1 MKNTT
6 LLIATCVATSLLWS
20 CKKADPTPTPPAAT
34 TPTIATPTDAFG
46 AFVAV
51 KTLTEQ
57 NVPFVGVQV
66 IEVGTAVGGFYSAA
80 NSGTWVD
87 GGSLKVDDSTLTKQT
102 NNTYFYQ
109 MGQSNPTGLSFGSTT
124 RWAIGGNATN
134 SIPTFNYTHSRS
146 MPSLGT
152 LTSAKDIT
160 VASDYTI
167 TTSTTNN
174 SDSVIFIISG
184 PNASI
189 QKVKA
194 GNTRSCLFTAA
205 ELGTLGK
212 GDNAGLV
219 QIAPYNIASTTQSGK
234 KYYFIKETVLST
246 FVNLK

>member
-1 MKNTT
+1 MKNTSI
-6 LLIATCVATSLLWS
+6 LIATCVATSLLWS
-20 CKKADPTPTPPAAT
+20 CSKTNPAPTPPAAT
-34 TPTIATPTDAFG
+34 TPTVSTPSDAFG
-46 AFVAV
+46 VFVAV

-57 NVPFVGVQV
+57 NVPIVGTQI
-66 IEVGTAVGGFYSAA
+66 IEVGTAVGGFFSTA

-87 GGSLKVDDSTLTKQT
+87 GGSLSVDDSTLTKQT

-109 MGQSNPTGLSFGSTT
+109 IGQSNFTGLDFSYYTK
-124 RWAIGGNATN
+124 WAIGGNASN
-134 SIPTFNYTHSRS
+134 SIPAFTYTHNSN
-146 MPSLGT
+146 MPSLGS
-152 LTSAKDIT
+152 LTSAKDINT
-160 VASDYTI
+160 ASDYTVETT
-167 TTSTTNN
+167 TTSN

-194 GNTRSCLFTAA
+194 GSIRSCLFTAA

-219 QIAPYNIASTTQSGK
+219 QIAPYRITATTQAGK
-234 KYYFIKETVLST
+234 KYYFVKETVSST

>member
-1 MKNTT
+1 MKNTSF
-6 LLIATCVATSLLWS
+6 LIATCVATSLLWS
-20 CKKADPTPTPPAAT
+20 CAKTNPAPTTPTAT
-34 TPTIATPTDAFG
+34 TPTVATPTDAFG

-57 NVPFVGVQV
+57 NVPFVGIQT
-66 IEVGTAVGGFYSAA
+66 IEIGTAVGGFYSAA

-87 GGSLKVDDSTLTKQT
+87 GGSLSVDDSILTKQT

-109 MGQSNPTGLSFGSTT
+109 MGQSNPTGLNFSYYTKWT
-124 RWAIGGNATN
+124 IGGNTSN
-134 SIPTFNYTHSRS
+134 SIPAFTYSHNTN
-146 MPSLGT
+146 MPSLGS
-152 LTSAKDIT
+152 LTSAKEINT
-160 VASDYTI
+160 ASDYTVE
-167 TTSTTNN
+167 TSTTSN

-194 GNTRSCLFTAA
+194 GGTRSCLFTAA

-212 GDNAGLV
+212 GDNSGLV
-219 QIAPYNIASTTQSGK
+219 QIAPYRIASTTQSGK

-246 FVNLK
+246 FVTLK

>member
-6 LLIATCVATSLLWS
+6 FLIATCVASTLLWS
-20 CKKADPTPTPPAAT
+20 CKKTDPAPTAPVAT

-57 NVPFVGVQV
+57 NIPFVGVQT
-66 IEVGTAVGGFYSAA
+66 IEIGTAVGGFFSAA
-80 NSGTWVD
+80 NSGTLVD

-102 NNTYFYQ
+102 NNSYFYEL
-109 MGQSNPTGLSFGSTT
+109 GQTNVTGLSFGFST

-134 SIPTFNYTHSRS
+134 SIPAFTYTHSRN
-146 MPSLGT
+146 MPSLGS
-152 LTSAKDIT
+152 LTSAKDVT

-174 SDSVIFIISG
+174 SDSVLFIISG

-189 QKVKA
+189 QKVKV
-194 GNTRSCLFTAA
+194 GGTRSCLFTAA

-212 GDNAGLV
+212 GDNAGLI
-219 QIAPYNIASTTQSGK
+219 QIAPYNFTSTTQAGK

-246 FVNLK
+246 IVNLK